1 MNNFPFVAPRM
12 WQRIEALDGLLS
24 TILTQLAEEPKDVA
38 VASAV
43 CRAWRHAASSERIW
57 EEVCERS
64 EFPLLKVLKA
74 APGCQMTWRQLFTQ
88 RMAARIAS
96 ERTPA
101 AVPEPARSD
110 YLIGVELSV
119 LNPGDQT
126 RTPVHASTREL
137 GSLDPQVLCSAE
149 NLTSPAFWDN
159 DCRMQA
165 SLLLIRKSDSKV
177 FELANRI
184 EVNDG
189 NYATSCSWFNE
200 CVYVDAMPRVGH
212 GHVAELRLAV
222 SDEATEHCSGKGPPT
237 WEAEARGYRC
247 SCGHLIRLKTQPFEL
262 RGWSLELHRD
272 APPDW
277 YDAHQIESVDDLLR
291 LVEGPGAA
299 HRWA

>member
-149 NLTSPAFWDN
+149 NLTSPAFRWD
-159 DCRMQA
+159 DGFTVQA

-177 FELANRI
+177 FELADRI
-184 EVNDG
+184 EANDG
-189 NYATSCSWFNE
+189 DMETSCSWFNE
-200 CVYVDAMPRVGH
+200 CVYVDAMPRFGP
-212 GHVAELRLAV
+212 GHVAELRLTV
-222 SDEATEHCSGKGPPT
+222 SDEATEHCSGKGPPK
-237 WEAEARGYRC
+237 WEANAGGYRC
-247 SCGHLIRLKTQPFEL
+247 SCGHLILAAGQPFEL
-262 RGWSLELHRD
+262 RAWSLELEEGS
-272 APPDW
+272 
-277 YDAHQIESVDDLLR
+277 QIESVDDLLC
-291 LVEGPGAA
+291 LVEGSGAA